1 MQQVD
6 VYLVVV
12 LPLACGGQHSYPT
25 MRCWYITGSPPLS
38 VVIQLITRIHAT
50 KQVKIV
56 CGILP
61 VGCTWGASTCNWLW
75 NHIIV
80 IVVDAFFSRHHL
92 SLQIDIIGNNWP
104 NKLSIQPKKW
114 TPKGI
119 TPLSAN
125 IQNMDSPHLKGIV
138 FGDTPLLIPTT
149 PQILWRRHIRWTDKL
164 VGWSRFWEHLFTYIL
179 KSLTLGGEI
188 LGNIKQIIN

>member
-1 MQQVD
+1 M
-6 VYLVVV
+6 
-12 LPLACGGQHSYPT
+12 
-25 MRCWYITGSPPLS
+25 
-38 VVIQLITRIHAT
+38 
-50 KQVKIV
+50 KIV

-80 IVVDAFFSRHHL
+80 IVIDAFLIFFSGHHL
-92 SLQIDIIGNNWP
+92 SLQIDIIGYNWP

-138 FGDTPLLIPTT
+138 FGDFPLLIPTT
-149 PQILWRRHIRWTDKL
+149 PQFSDVVISGERISWWVEVVSGSISSRTNLNHWLWVGKSWGIL
-164 VGWSRFWEHLFTYIL
+164 
-179 KSLTLGGEI
+179 
-188 LGNIKQIIN
+188 IKQIVN